1 MSTTNPTAPTVYFD
15 GECPVCSR
23 EIAMYRRQAGAEA
36 MNWVD
41 VAHCQPSDMGAGLSR
56 DDALA
61 RLHLRRAD
69 GSLVSGARAFT
80 QMWKALPRWAWL
92 GKLMET
98 APGLWLLEAAYRAF
112 LWLRPFWRRA

>member
-41 VAHCQPSDMGAGLSR
+41 VAHCKPSDMGAGLSR

-92 GKLMET
+92 GKLMGT